1 MHPEK
6 LKQQTEKSVQ
16 RFIHWSGITLLLV
29 LLLIV
34 AGGVVRSTGSGM
46 GCPDWPKCFG
56 QWIPPLSETELPP
69 DYRTRFDTHRHG
81 VAPFSAFKTW
91 IEYLNR
97 LLGVVIGFA
106 VFILLILGLPL
117 RKKKPE
123 LFVIGIFAF
132 VLTGLN
138 GWLGSKVVATNLR
151 EWVVTLH
158 MLLAVLLV
166 FVLMRAWISESVISV
181 NRATAINPGIK
192 TYLFNWASILLVLFL
207 IQIILGTR
215 VREMIDAAEKS
226 MGSEKRAE
234 WLWQNPI
241 YFYFHRSYSLLL
253 AALTIY
259 FYLQL
264 RKYRAPG
271 LLHRFT
277 IGLIGCIG
285 FSIVLGI
292 GLAYAGLPASLQP
305 LHLITGVLLILLSF
319 GLWLSLYPTPKNAPL
334 SVPEPENT
342 AEPMYQ

>member
-1 MHPEK
+1 MHTQISK
-6 LKQQTEKSVQ
+6 YQTDKSVQ
-16 RFIHWSGITLLLV
+16 RFVYWSGITLLLV
-29 LLLIV
+29 LLLIL
-34 AGGVVRSTGSGM
+34 AGGIVRSTGSGM

-56 QWIPPLSETELPP
+56 QWIPPLSETELPA
-69 DYRTRFDTHRHG
+69 DYRTRFDTHGHG

-106 VFILLILGLPL
+106 VLILLFLGLPL

-123 LFVIGIFAF
+123 LFIIGILAF

-166 FVLMRAWISESVISV
+166 FVLMRAWLTESVLLM
-181 NRATAINPGIK
+181 NRTATITPKIK
-192 TYLFNWASILLVLFL
+192 TYLFNWASILLVLFVV
-207 IQIILGTR
+207 QIILGTR

-226 MGSEKRAE
+226 MGTEKRAE

-253 AALTIY
+253 TALTIY

-264 RKYRAPG
+264 HKYQAPA
-271 LLHRFT
+271 LVHRFT
-277 IGLIGCIG
+277 IGLLVCIG
-285 FSIVLGI
+285 FSILLGI
-292 GLAYAGLPASLQP
+292 GLAYAGLPAGLQP
-305 LHLITGVLLILLSF
+305 LHLITAVLLISLSF
-319 GLWLSLYPTPKNAPL
+319 GLWLSLYPTPKN
-334 SVPEPENT
+334 VPRATPQPENT
-342 AEPMYQ
+342 PEPMYQ